1 MGTYLVGYD
10 VLRSYL
16 HSFLHS
22 RRPLYT
28 FYQTFCDV
36 YLDHGNANIYIALSY
51 NKLRMAGH
59 NVNFNIGFNCPDCG
73 DLPGTIICDGTS
85 LLTEYFLEPASL
97 RSNLKRYICGVMN
110 GVLNRNLWR
119 KKKRKQL
126 LEGIKHVSESLY
138 NLLLELEEDNNLI
151 PVYKDLIICLASPSR
166 VCRTLRPSEDVRQ
179 VLDGLADH
187 ESMPVWG
194 NAPLWQSLRQHVRI
208 LILIYESRLF
218 SSNLLPLLQE
228 ISIKNIQDIQLY
240 HLAFSPSFVP
250 MEFVMV
256 MECHESPNVPF
267 SILRTRF
274 RQAPK
279 VVIYDNACKL
289 HDYCISRDPF
299 FFQDTEF
306 YIDRLHWDNHTS
318 CSLAYNI
325 SLYPQYQHL
334 NSQCNAQAN
343 AGLKRIKDQLSYM
356 TAKNFMVHCSLYLWN
371 KNRLIKEKLVSLHPL
386 LFELPYGQII
396 FYLLIKLPI
405 FALLIVNIELEKVDN
420 ITHVDDV
427 LMMQLYDVFY
437 SYSNDLSP

>member
-85 LLTEYFLEPASL
+85 ISFQRRMFADRIFLEPASL
-97 RSNLKRYICGVMN
+97 RSNLKRYICG
-110 GVLNRNLWR
+110 GSYERGIKQKPLE
-119 KKKRKQL
+119 KKEKEQL

-208 LILIYESRLF
+208 LILIYESRLV

-228 ISIKNIQDIQLY
+228 MWMVSLQPFISSNKEENYATNDTLE
-240 HLAFSPSFVP
+240 
-250 MEFVMV
+250 EFVMV

-371 KNRLIKEKLVSLHPL
+371 KNRLIKEKRD
-386 LFELPYGQII
+386 
-396 FYLLIKLPI
+396 YL
-405 FALLIVNIELEKVDN
+405 
-420 ITHVDDV
+420 
-427 LMMQLYDVFY
+427 
-437 SYSNDLSP
+437 